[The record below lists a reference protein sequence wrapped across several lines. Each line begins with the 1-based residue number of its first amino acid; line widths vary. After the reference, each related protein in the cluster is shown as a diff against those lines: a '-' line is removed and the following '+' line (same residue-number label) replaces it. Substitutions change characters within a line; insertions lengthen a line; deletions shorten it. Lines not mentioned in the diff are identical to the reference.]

1 MGVQIL
7 RIRRIHEL
15 ITSRAKRY
23 CDVIWALIRL
33 KAPTTP
39 LFSSC
44 FGLRQRKHQ
53 SFAILSLC
61 AGGICQWT
69 VAFPH
74 KCQIMR
80 KMCYLNITKLNVTA
94 VTFLKQR
101 FLQEK
106 CSSFGSDNGW
116 RQAIIWTNDSN
127 FTDAYMRHSDSI
139 SELLLNHMK
148 IRGMTRGM
156 EDKKIRFV

>member
-1 MGVQIL
+1 MPLLLHMGVQIG
-7 RIRRIHEL
+7 RIDEL
-15 ITSRAKRY
+15 ITSRAKCY

-53 SFAILSLC
+53 SLAILSLC

-80 KMCYLNITKLNVTA
+80 KMFYLNITKPNVTA

-106 CSSFGSDNGW
+106 CSSFGSDNGLAPTR
-116 RQAIIWTNDSN
+116 RQAIIWTNDNN

-139 SELLLNHMK
+139 SELLLNYIK
-148 IRGMTRGM
+148 
-156 EDKKIRFV
+156 